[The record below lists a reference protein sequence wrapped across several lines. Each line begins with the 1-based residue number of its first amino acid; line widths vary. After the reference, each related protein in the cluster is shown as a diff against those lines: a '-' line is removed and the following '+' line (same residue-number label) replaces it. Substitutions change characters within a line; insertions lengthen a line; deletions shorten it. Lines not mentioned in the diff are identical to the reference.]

1 MVLQTLK
8 NQSRLTVGEFGN
20 FLNDFLDTYNMY
32 TTKQAVVEA
41 ENDEENK
48 DIDLSNKQI
57 KMRDS
62 LNNFNSVVIHLL
74 NLPESGKLTEIDK
87 LRYKKVRSLIA
98 LIRSYLTDENE
109 EIKEAA
115 IKFNVFTKNLKG
127 LSTCTNSDQSNLIS
141 NFVNTIQNDAN
152 KEAFALLKLEERTK
166 ETKKANDEY
175 IRLSK
180 ERDDI
185 EKNRVASSSKCR
197 QQCVL
202 DYRHLV
208 SLINFA
214 QESNDVL
221 LYDEMI
227 KKLSAQTIRVQEL
240 VNRRVNAAA
249 ARKKGEVYQQED
261 MKELKMEDDMVEME
275 NNMDNE
281 KMMEA

>member
-185 EKNRVASSSKCR
+185 EKI
-197 QQCVL
+197 VL
-202 DYRHLV
+202 HL
-208 SLINFA
+208 
-214 QESNDVL
+214 L
-221 LYDEMI
+221 LSVVNNVYWI
-227 KKLSAQTIRVQEL
+227 IVIWFLLSISHKNL
-240 VNRRVNAAA
+240 MM
-249 ARKKGEVYQQED
+249 YYYM
-261 MKELKMEDDMVEME
+261 MK
-275 NNMDNE
+275 
-281 KMMEA
+281 

>member
-32 TTKQAVVEA
+32 TTKKVVVEA

-62 LNNFNSVVIHLL
+62 LNAFNAVVIHSVKM
-74 NLPESGKLTEIDK
+74 PESGKMTEIDK

-98 LIRSYLTDENE
+98 LIRSYLTDENDA
-109 EIKEAA
+109 IREAA
-115 IKFNVFTKNLKG
+115 INYNVLTNNLKG
-127 LSTCTNSDQSNLIS
+127 LSTCTNAEQSNLIS
-141 NFVNTIQNDAN
+141 NFVNTIQNDIH
-152 KEAFALLKLEERTK
+152 KEAFALLKLEERTR
-166 ETKKANDEY
+166 ETKEANDEY

-180 ERDDI
+180 ERDDT
-185 EKNRVASSSKCR
+185 EKNRVASSSDCR
-197 QQCVL
+197 QQCML

-214 QESNDVL
+214 QESNDAL

-240 VNRRVNAAA
+240 VNRRAKAAA
-249 ARKKGEVYQQED
+249 ARKRGEVYEQED
-261 MKELKMEDDMVEME
+261 IKELKMEDDMVEME
-275 NNMDNE
+275 NNMDNVE
-281 KMMEA
+281 TMEA